1 MFNDSIVI
9 CCLKKTCFQINKPP
23 VFYKSTRKTDKVG
36 ERGEKMKRNIFIG
49 FLSFVFLILSA
60 CSDQAMEV
68 EDVVEEIKEHRDE
81 VENYNSLTEFNVE
94 VDAGDDLLNDSS
106 YMKMDVDIDEAANAI
121 HAHILEGNDGEEY
134 TQELYSGED
143 SIGYQTE
150 GDSEWFKFDV
160 GDVPVT
166 EGFTSAYDKITALI
180 ENIEDELEVEE
191 EDDHYLLTFEGA
203 SEDVLSALEEP
214 FNVEVNGVEDEDII
228 HELIIT
234 VTKDNFHITQLT
246 DIIAGEAA
254 DGSGTITIDIDQ
266 KYSDINDLDD
276 IVVPEDIVNSATEL

>member
-60 CSDQAMEV
+60 CSDQAMEE
-68 EDVVEEIKEHRDE
+68 EDVVEENKEHRDE
-81 VENYNSLTEFNVE
+81 VENYNSLKEFNVE
-94 VDAGDDLLNDSS
+94 VDAEDDLLNDSS

-121 HAHILEGNDGEEY
+121 DAHILEGNDGEEY

-143 SIGYQTE
+143 GIGYQTE

-191 EDDHYLLTFEGA
+191 EDDHYLLTFEGDRK
-203 SEDVLSALEEP
+203 S
-214 FNVEVNGVEDEDII
+214 
-228 HELIIT
+228 
-234 VTKDNFHITQLT
+234 
-246 DIIAGEAA
+246 
-254 DGSGTITIDIDQ
+254 
-266 KYSDINDLDD
+266 
-276 IVVPEDIVNSATEL
+276 VV